1 MSALLVKQ
9 LKQNEEDFE
18 FYPST
23 TEILTALYWDLL
35 PQKRE
40 DSFEDNFFGVN
51 KHITLL
57 DIGAG
62 NCKLL
67 SVFKDIASS
76 QPLLDEVYYEEI
88 PRADEMIEK
97 SVIAVKKLT
106 SYKERLDVVYA
117 NGEEDNISLH
127 QFVLTLKNNPIEN
140 IDLSSLEIFTHFKLT
155 DKDWLLEKIS
165 NYELPTR
172 KRYYREHNVVK
183 INKYMAIEKSQIL
196 INNMPEE
203 AFVIG
208 TDFNER
214 ATC

>member
-51 KHITLL
+51 KNITLL

-67 SVFKDIASS
+67 SVFKDMH
-76 QPLLDEVYYEEI
+76 LLNHFLMRFI
-88 PRADEMIEK
+88 MKKFIELMK
-97 SVIAVKKLT
+97 
-106 SYKERLDVVYA
+106 
-117 NGEEDNISLH
+117 
-127 QFVLTLKNNPIEN
+127 
-140 IDLSSLEIFTHFKLT
+140 
-155 DKDWLLEKIS
+155 
-165 NYELPTR
+165 
-172 KRYYREHNVVK
+172 
-183 INKYMAIEKSQIL
+183 
-196 INNMPEE
+196 
-203 AFVIG
+203 
-208 TDFNER
+208 
-214 ATC
+214 

>member
-1 MSALLVKQ
+1 MSALKLIKE
-9 LKQNEEDFE
+9 LKDNEEDFE

-23 TEILTALYWDLL
+23 TEILTALYWDIL
-35 PQKRE
+35 PKKRE

-51 KHITLL
+51 KSISLL

-88 PRADEMIEK
+88 YRADEMIEK
-97 SVIAVKKLT
+97 SVTAVKQLT
-106 SYKERLDVVYA
+106 NYGRSLDVVFA
-117 NGEEDNISLH
+117 DGEESNIDLH
-127 QFVLTLKNNPIEN
+127 QFVLTLNNNPIEN
-140 IDLSSLEIFTHFKLT
+140 IDLSMLEQE
-155 DKDWLLEKIS
+155 DKKSSYVNNKEYLISLLE

-172 KRYYREHNVVK
+172 TRSSRENNVVK

-196 INNMPEE
+196 INFQYTILN
-203 AFVIG
+203 FLILL
-208 TDFNER
+208 
-214 ATC
+214 CIH